1 MQKASDDGLDGMV
14 EVLRQLLQAYA
25 AERLIALVSGR
36 LDEKVRDAV
45 LAILKASPASWDA
58 EMRKQLASNDAT
70 CGANEVMGC
79 LQDQMG
85 EVVLGMPAGS
95 AVQGVLAEYLN
106 ELISRSR
113 IIAAED
119 A

>member
-1 MQKASDDGLDGMV
+1 MSHRG
-14 EVLRQLLQAYA
+14 
-25 AERLIALVSGR
+25 VSR
-36 LDEKVRDAV
+36 PTQ
-45 LAILKASPASWDA
+45 ASPASWDA
-58 EMRKQLASNDAT
+58 EIRKQMTTSDS
-70 CGANEVMGC
+70 CGADEVMGC

-95 AVQGVLAEYLN
+95 AVQTVLAEYLN
-106 ELISRSR
+106 ELLSRAR